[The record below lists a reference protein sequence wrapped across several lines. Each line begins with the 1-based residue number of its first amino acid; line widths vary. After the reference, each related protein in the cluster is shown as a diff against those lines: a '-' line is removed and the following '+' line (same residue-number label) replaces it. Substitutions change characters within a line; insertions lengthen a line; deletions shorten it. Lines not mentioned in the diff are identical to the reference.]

1 MHLSR
6 WLIFP
11 FSIPVIVLA
20 AQGYSVLYL
29 FLLADLFCSAA
40 AFPVFFGLF
49 NRRYDGRTAILST
62 IGGLIAGLAVFPW
75 PGEKPVHLLESFL
88 LAALVPA
95 AISAVLMVLF
105 PARRHF
111 DFAVLKTASRGLS
124 EPV

>member
-11 FSIPVIVLA
+11 FSIPVVVLA

-75 PGEKPVHLLESFL
+75 PGEKPVYLLESFL
-88 LAALVPA
+88 LAALAPA
-95 AISAVLMVLF
+95 VISAVMMVLF

-111 DFAVLKTASRGLS
+111 DFALLKTASRGLS